1 MPRLNLFIMNHTAR
15 VKEELNDADKTT
27 IGWNAR
33 FIKVNVNDNFPTGTE
48 MSRLENHESGRDY
61 IAQVHN

>member
-15 VKEELNDADKTT
+15 VKEKLNDSDKTT

-48 MSRLENHESGRDY
+48 MSRLENYESGRDY
-61 IAQVHN
+61 IAQVYN